1 MITII
6 SSTNRLE
13 SKSLKVAKE
22 AFLLMKGLTDKQVRL
37 LDLSEI
43 NFENLSTLCY
53 QSNSKYADNIRDEF
67 LIPAQQFVFIIPE
80 YNGSFPGILKYFI
93 DTISTTGFNETFHNK
108 KALLIGVSQGRAG
121 NLRGLTHFAS
131 ILMHM
136 NVTVIPQSLPLST
149 IDNKWDEK
157 GTLIEPTKKRIQKHL
172 QLINYK

>member
-22 AFLLMKGLTDKQVRL
+22 TFLLMKVLTDKQVRL

-43 NFENLSTLCY
+43 NFENLNTPFY
-53 QSNSKYADNIRDEF
+53 QSNSKYANNIRDEF

-80 YNGSFPGILKYFI
+80 CNGSFPGILKYFI

-157 GTLIEPTKKRIQKHL
+157 GTLIDSTKKRIQKHL
-172 QLINYK
+172 QLIN

>member
-13 SKSLKVAKE
+13 SMTLKVAKE
-22 AFLLMKGLTDKQVRL
+22 ALSLLNQKTDKKVKL
-37 LDLSEI
+37 LDLTEI
-43 NFENLSTLCY
+43 SFENLDTPSY
-53 QSNSKYADNIRDEF
+53 QSKSGYANNIRDVF

-93 DTISTTGFNETFHNK
+93 DVISTTGFNETFHNK

-136 NVTVIPQSLPLST
+136 NVTVIPQSLPLSM
-149 IDNKWDEK
+149 IDDQWNED
-157 GTLIEPTKKRIQKHL
+157 GTLNESTKKRIKTHL
-172 QLINYK
+172 QTIG

>member
-13 SKSLKVAKE
+13 SMTLKVAKE
-22 AFLLMKGLTDKQVRL
+22 AFSILSEITDKTVRL
-37 LDLSEI
+37 LDLTEI
-43 NFENLSTLCY
+43 NFENLNATSY
-53 QSNSKYADNIRDEF
+53 QSNSKYANSIRDEF

-93 DTISTTGFNETFHNK
+93 DLISTSDFNKTFHNK
-108 KALLIGVSQGRAG
+108 TALLIGVSQGRAG

-136 NVTVIPQSLPLST
+136 NVNVIPQSLPLSM
-149 IDNKWDEK
+149 IDNKLDDK
-157 GTLIEPTKKRIQKHL
+157 GAWIESTKERIKNQL
-172 QLINYK
+172 QIIN

>member
-22 AFLLMKGLTDKQVRL
+22 AFLLLKELTDKQVRL

-43 NFENLSTLCY
+43 NFENLNTTSY
-53 QSNSKYADNIRDEF
+53 QSNSKYANNIRDEF

-93 DTISTTGFNETFHNK
+93 DTISTTGFSETFHNK

-157 GTLIEPTKKRIQKHL
+157 GTLIDSTKKRIQKHL
-172 QLINYK
+172 QLIN

>member
-1 MITII
+1 M
-6 SSTNRLE
+6 
-13 SKSLKVAKE
+13 
-22 AFLLMKGLTDKQVRL
+22 
-37 LDLSEI
+37 
-43 NFENLSTLCY
+43 
-53 QSNSKYADNIRDEF
+53 
-67 LIPAQQFVFIIPE
+67 FIIPE

-157 GTLIEPTKKRIQKHL
+157 GTLIDSTKKRIQKHL
-172 QLINYK
+172 QLIN

>member
-13 SKSLKVAKE
+13 SMTLKVAKE
-22 AFLLMKGLTDKQVRL
+22 AFSILNEITDKKVRL
-37 LDLSEI
+37 LDLTEI
-43 NFENLSTLCY
+43 NFENLNAISY
-53 QSNSKYADNIRDEF
+53 QSNSKYANNIRDEF

-93 DTISTTGFNETFHNK
+93 DLISTSNFNKTFHNK
-108 KALLIGVSQGRAG
+108 TALLIGVSKGRSG

-136 NVTVIPQSLPLST
+136 NVNVIPKSLSLSM
-149 IDNKWDEK
+149 IDNKLDEK
-157 GTLIEPTKKRIQKHL
+157 GTWVESTKERIKNQL
-172 QLINYK
+172 QIIN